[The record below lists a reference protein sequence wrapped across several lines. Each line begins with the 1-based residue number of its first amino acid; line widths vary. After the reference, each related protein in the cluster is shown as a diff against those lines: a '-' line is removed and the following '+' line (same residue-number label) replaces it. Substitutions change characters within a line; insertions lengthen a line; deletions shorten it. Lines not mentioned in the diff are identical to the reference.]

1 MRILI
6 DLQAL
11 QTGSRF
17 RGIGRSAAALAKAVV
32 RNRGNHEVFILLS
45 GLLEDTIASIRDDFS
60 RMLPADRVSVFSAPS
75 PAEAMPPENA
85 WRIEAAELIRE
96 WMINVLA
103 PDVLLIP
110 SLFEGPVEP
119 GIVSIRRFET
129 ETKTAVILHDLI
141 PYLDPERYLADPA
154 GSKWYYSKIDS
165 LRRAYLLL
173 AVSDS
178 SRREA
183 VDALGF
189 EPSRVVTISSAAD
202 ERFTKANMSLEDAK
216 IFLERLG
223 IRRKFVTH
231 TSMIEPRK
239 NFEGLVR
246 AFGLLSKSVRET
258 HQLVLVGEHRPE
270 QQIGL
275 RRLAGDAG
283 LAPDDLVFTG
293 QVSDSELIALYSL
306 CTLFVFPSFH
316 EGFGLPP
323 LEAMCCG
330 AAVIGSNATSIPE
343 VIGREDALFDPH
355 SDQGIAELIERALT
369 DNEFQE
375 SLRAHALRW
384 SKRFSWDK
392 SARLA
397 LNAIEDIA
405 PLRSPSR
412 ASPDISILLEKIAAI
427 KAGVSPERKD
437 LVAVADSISKNERAL
452 SQWGTVPSGDKDDVQ
467 AEVGQPEAG
476 KWEGHYD
483 ATFVRKL
490 YHIFHN
496 REPDPR
502 GLEDHLRGLR
512 SGRELHELV
521 EDFLNS
527 DEFSVRWVRR
537 WKAPDGA
544 ADRRGGGA
552 GPPSDPVVE
561 VIRHRI
567 WLRDDRP
574 RILLLK
580 LDHIGDFLLTVDA
593 FRLIR
598 DTWPNADITLVCGPW
613 NKSIAEQLGL
623 FNTVISCNFYPNT
636 TTQYD
641 KEAVTRR
648 GLAEYRALALGS
660 YEIAVDLRCYDDN
673 RLCLFHTDA
682 TYRAGYAADGV
693 ELDLAL
699 PVGSESEMRAHI
711 GARTLALAAAVAWTF
726 GTPVGE
732 ARHGILNGRA
742 PVRLFKDGVVVGIS
756 PGTRS
761 LLRSWGRERFRELA
775 QILQS
780 RGNYRIVLI
789 GGEADR
795 ADTQYIA
802 EFLQK
807 ADAIDLAGTLPIA
820 DVPPIF
826 AGLDLFI
833 GGETGTT
840 HMAALMGVPT
850 LCIHSGQTNVDSWR
864 PVGPHV
870 VTLRGNV
877 ACSPCYLSTIEEC
890 RWNKRCMD
898 ISPACV
904 ADEVAALWD
913 RFSTMQLSR
922 SGRRSELQEL
932 LPSRLLDGVSRGSRK
947 AAGA

>member
-17 RGIGRSAAALAKAVV
+17 RGIGRSAAALAKAII
-32 RNRGNHEVFILLS
+32 RNRGNHKVFILLS
-45 GLLEDTIASIRDDFS
+45 GLLEDTIAPIRDDFS
-60 RMLPADRVSVFSAPS
+60 RTLPADCVAIFSAPS
-75 PAEAMPPENA
+75 PAEALAPENA

-110 SLFEGPVEP
+110 SLFEGPIEP
-119 GIVSIRRFET
+119 GVVSIRRLET

-154 GSKWYYSKIDS
+154 ANRWYYAKIDS
-165 LRRAYLLL
+165 LRRADLLL
-173 AVSDS
+173 AISDS
-178 SRREA
+178 SRHEA
-183 VDALGF
+183 VEALGF

-202 ERFTKANMSLEDAK
+202 ERFTKPNMSLEDAR
-216 IFLERLG
+216 IFLERSG
-223 IRRKFVTH
+223 IRRKFVMH
-231 TSMIEPRK
+231 ASIIEPRK

-246 AFGLLSKSVRET
+246 AFGLLSKPVRET

-270 QQIGL
+270 QQVGL
-275 RRLAGDAG
+275 RRLADDAG

-293 QVSDSELIALYSL
+293 LVSDSELIALYSL

-330 AAVIGSNATSIPE
+330 AAAIGSNATSIPE

-355 SDQGIAELIERALT
+355 SDRGIAELIERALT
-369 DNEFQE
+369 DNEFWE

-405 PLRSPSR
+405 PLRSSSR
-412 ASPDISILLEKIAAI
+412 ATQDISVLLEKIAAI
-427 KAGVSPERKD
+427 RVGVSPERKD
-437 LVAVADSISKNERAL
+437 LVAVADCISQNERAISEWGPARS
-452 SQWGTVPSGDKDDVQ
+452 SQQESTRREIDR
-467 AEVGQPEAG
+467 EPEAEEYG
-476 KWEGHYD
+476 NGRYD

-496 REPDPR
+496 REPDSS
-502 GLEDHLRGLR
+502 GLEHHLRGLR

-537 WKAPDGA
+537 SKAPGGTAGRQD
-544 ADRRGGGA
+544 GGA
-552 GPPSDPVVE
+552 RPPSDPVVE
-561 VIRHRI
+561 VIRHKV

-613 NKSIAEQLGL
+613 NKSIAEQLSL
-623 FNTVISCNFYPNT
+623 FDTVVSCNFYPDT
-636 TTQYD
+636 TTEYD
-641 KEAVTRR
+641 KDAVTRR
-648 GLAEYRALALGS
+648 GLAEYRALALGA
-660 YEIAVDLRCYDDN
+660 YDIAVDLRCYDDN
-673 RLCLFHTDA
+673 RLCLSHTDA
-682 TYRAGYAADGV
+682 TYRAGYEADGV
-693 ELDLAL
+693 ALDLAL
-699 PVGSESEMRAHI
+699 PTGSESEMTAHI

-726 GTPVGE
+726 GMPVGE
-732 ARHGILNGRA
+732 ARQGILNGRA

-761 LLRSWGRERFRELA
+761 LLRSWGRERFTELA
-775 QILQS
+775 RILQS
-780 RGNYRIVLI
+780 RENYRIVLI
-789 GGEADR
+789 GGEGDR
-795 ADTQYIA
+795 PDTQYIA
-802 EFLQK
+802 EFLAK
-807 ADAIDLAGTLPIA
+807 TDVVDLAGTLPIA

-898 ISPACV
+898 ISPARV
-904 ADEVAALWD
+904 ADEAVAL
-913 RFSTMQLSR
+913 REQIYTTEPR
-922 SGRRSELQEL
+922 GRR
-932 LPSRLLDGVSRGSRK
+932 PAVSHLMRR
-947 AAGA
+947 AF